1 MFAANQQQLGL
12 AFLTCPRCTAS
23 SACCSACCSAV
34 RASRCVQQVRLAA
47 LCSSCFFV
55 GAPHSKF
62 ITTRLLVLTTYF
74 CCLLPVASCQLP
86 DIDQAAPSRAHNTQH
101 THRRVRETPREPP
114 LCAWPACKLA
124 YRARNLA
131 NRRRLHFASCCC
143 GMRRRHRRIRIRIRI
158 GIPSRSHATAS
169 DHCVGS

>member
-12 AFLTCPRCTAS
+12 AFLTCPRCIAS
-23 SACCSACCSAV
+23 LPAACCSAV

-47 LCSSCFFV
+47 CAPLVFFSWV
-55 GAPHSKF
+55 PH
-62 ITTRLLVLTTYF
+62 TRNLLQLDY
-74 CCLLPVASCQLP
+74 LYLPHIFVASCQLP
-86 DIDQAAPSRAHNTQH
+86 DIDQAAPSRAHNTQQG
-101 THRRVRETPREPP
+101 ESLLESL

-143 GMRRRHRRIRIRIRI
+143 GMRRRHRPIPIRIRI
-158 GIPSRSHATAS
+158 GIPSRGHATAS

>member
-23 SACCSACCSAV
+23 LPAVALLCACV
-34 RASRCVQQVRLAA
+34 KMRATSSPCRM
-47 LCSSCFFV
+47 CSSCFFFR
-55 GAPHSKF
+55 GCPTLEIYYNS
-62 ITTRLLVLTTYF
+62 ITCTYHIF
-74 CCLLPVASCQLP
+74 LLPLASCQLP
-86 DIDQAAPSRAHNTQH
+86 DIDQAAPSRAHNTQQG
-101 THRRVRETPREPP
+101 ESLLESL

-143 GMRRRHRRIRIRIRI
+143 GMRRRHRPIPIRIRI

>member
-12 AFLTCPRCTAS
+12 VFLTCPRCTAS
-23 SACCSACCSAV
+23 SALPAGLLCVRQDACNKF
-34 RASRCVQQVRLAA
+34 A
-47 LCSSCFFV
+47 LPHVLLLFFV

-74 CCLLPVASCQLP
+74 CCLLPVCQLP

-101 THRRVRETPREPP
+101 TQQRERERLHESL

-131 NRRRLHFASCCC
+131 NRRSLHFASCCC
-143 GMRRRHRRIRIRIRI
+143 GMRRRHRRIRIRIRIRI

>member
-1 MFAANQQQLGL
+1 MPPLHCLAA
-12 AFLTCPRCTAS
+12 
-23 SACCSACCSAV
+23 CSACCSAV

-47 LCSSCFFV
+47 YAPLVFFIFR
-55 GAPHSKF
+55 GCPTLEIYYNS
-62 ITTRLLVLTTYF
+62 ITCTYHIF
-74 CCLLPVASCQLP
+74 LLPLASCQLP
-86 DIDQAAPSRAHNTQH
+86 DIDQAAPSRAHNTQQG
-101 THRRVRETPREPP
+101 ESLLESL

-143 GMRRRHRRIRIRIRI
+143 GMRRRHRPIPIRIRI

>member
-12 AFLTCPRCTAS
+12 AFLT
-23 SACCSACCSAV
+23 
-34 RASRCVQQVRLAA
+34 AA
-47 LCSSCFFV
+47 LLCVRQDACNKFALPHVLLLFFFFR
-55 GAPHSKF
+55 GCPTLEIYYNS
-62 ITTRLLVLTTYF
+62 ITCTYHIF
-74 CCLLPVASCQLP
+74 LLPLASCQLP
-86 DIDQAAPSRAHNTQH
+86 DIDQAAPSRAHNTQQG
-101 THRRVRETPREPP
+101 ESLLESL
-114 LCAWPACKLA
+114 LCAGPACKLA

-143 GMRRRHRRIRIRIRI
+143 GMRRRHRPIPIRIRI

>member
-1 MFAANQQQLGL
+1 MPPLHCLAA
-12 AFLTCPRCTAS
+12 C
-23 SACCSACCSAV
+23 CCSAV

-47 LCSSCFFV
+47 CAPLVFFFV

-86 DIDQAAPSRAHNTQH
+86 DIDQAAPSRAHNTQQG
-101 THRRVRETPREPP
+101 ESLLESL

-143 GMRRRHRRIRIRIRI
+143 GMRRRHRPIPIRIRI

>member
-23 SACCSACCSAV
+23 LPA
-34 RASRCVQQVRLAA
+34 AA
-47 LCSSCFFV
+47 LLCVRQDACNKFALPHMLFLFFFR
-55 GAPHSKF
+55 GCPTLEIYYNS
-62 ITTRLLVLTTYF
+62 ITCTYHIF
-74 CCLLPVASCQLP
+74 LLPLASCQLP
-86 DIDQAAPSRAHNTQH
+86 DIDQAAPSRAHNTQQG
-101 THRRVRETPREPP
+101 ESL

-143 GMRRRHRRIRIRIRI
+143 GMRRRHRPIPIRIRI
-158 GIPSRSHATAS
+158 GIPSRSHATAT

>member
-23 SACCSACCSAV
+23 
-34 RASRCVQQVRLAA
+34 LPAA
-47 LCSSCFFV
+47 LLCVRQGACNKFALPHVLLLFFFSWV
-55 GAPHSKF
+55 PH
-62 ITTRLLVLTTYF
+62 TRNLLQLDY
-74 CCLLPVASCQLP
+74 LYLPHIFVASCQLP
-86 DIDQAAPSRAHNTQH
+86 VARYRSGCPVARPQH
-101 THRRVRETPREPP
+101 STHTAERDRGRLLESL

-143 GMRRRHRRIRIRIRI
+143 GMRRRHRPIPIRIRI

>member
-23 SACCSACCSAV
+23 LPAACCSAV

-47 LCSSCFFV
+47 YAPLVFFFR
-55 GAPHSKF
+55 GCPTLEIYYNS
-62 ITTRLLVLTTYF
+62 ITCTYHIF
-74 CCLLPVASCQLP
+74 LLPLASCQLP
-86 DIDQAAPSRAHNTQH
+86 DIDQAAPSRAHNTQQ
-101 THRRVRETPREPP
+101 RENLLESL

-143 GMRRRHRRIRIRIRI
+143 GMRRRHRPIPIRIRI
-158 GIPSRSHATAS
+158 GIPSHSHATAS

>member
-23 SACCSACCSAV
+23 LTA
-34 RASRCVQQVRLAA
+34 AA
-47 LCSSCFFV
+47 LLCVRQDACNKFLFSFFR
-55 GAPHSKF
+55 GCPTLEIYYNS
-62 ITTRLLVLTTYF
+62 ITCTYHIF
-74 CCLLPVASCQLP
+74 LLPLASCQLP
-86 DIDQAAPSRAHNTQH
+86 DIDQAAPSRAHNTQQG
-101 THRRVRETPREPP
+101 ESLLESL

-143 GMRRRHRRIRIRIRI
+143 GMRRRHRPIPIRIRI

>member
-1 MFAANQQQLGL
+1 MPPLH
-12 AFLTCPRCTAS
+12 C
-23 SACCSACCSAV
+23 
-34 RASRCVQQVRLAA
+34 LAA
-47 LCSSCFFV
+47 
-55 GAPHSKF
+55 
-62 ITTRLLVLTTYF
+62 
-74 CCLLPVASCQLP
+74 CCLLPAALLCVRQDACNKFALPHVLLLCFFFRGCPTLEIYYNSITCTYHIFLLPLASCQLP
-86 DIDQAAPSRAHNTQH
+86 DIDQAAPSRAHNTQQG
-101 THRRVRETPREPP
+101 ESLLESL

-143 GMRRRHRRIRIRIRI
+143 GMRRRHRPIPIRIRI